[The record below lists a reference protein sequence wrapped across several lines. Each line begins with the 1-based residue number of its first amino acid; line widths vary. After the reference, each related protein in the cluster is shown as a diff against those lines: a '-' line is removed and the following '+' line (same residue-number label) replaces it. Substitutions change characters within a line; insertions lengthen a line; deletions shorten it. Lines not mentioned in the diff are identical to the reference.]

1 MVRPPLA
8 WSSTH
13 DAADCD
19 ACPTITTTDN
29 INFYDHDTNTNA
41 NHGSITDH
49 TAGTTTI
56 NNSKNTTIGAA
67 YLHVYRGN
75 MRTMWMPAV
84 AGVAIYYTVNGK
96 RHPGAHNWE
105 GMQTAKQG
113 DRIGML
119 LDFDQGSMTVWK
131 NGVRLG
137 VMQAEG
143 LSGPLCWVLSI
154 FASGSSAR
162 IGSAPAP
169 ASSTEEELAA
179 ATAWEVVHPP

>member
-96 RHPGAHNWE
+96 RHPGAHNWW
-105 GMQTAKQG
+105 GCRPRSK
-113 DRIGML
+113 
-119 LDFDQGSMTVWK
+119 
-131 NGVRLG
+131 
-137 VMQAEG
+137 
-143 LSGPLCWVLSI
+143 
-154 FASGSSAR
+154 
-162 IGSAPAP
+162 
-169 ASSTEEELAA
+169 
-179 ATAWEVVHPP
+179 ATASACCSTSTRAA